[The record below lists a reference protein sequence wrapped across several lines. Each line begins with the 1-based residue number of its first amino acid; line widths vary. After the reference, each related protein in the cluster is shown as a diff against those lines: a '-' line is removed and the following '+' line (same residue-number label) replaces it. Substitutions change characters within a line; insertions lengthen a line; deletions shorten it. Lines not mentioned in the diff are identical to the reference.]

1 MKQLNEIQ
9 PEALIALGLMSVF
22 TVMISAVFWSF
33 SNEAQKQSLYKQTY
47 VKSMECRIAFKGRSP
62 SEVNS
67 YCGEI
72 PKLGDF
78 AK

>member
-1 MKQLNEIQ
+1 MKFND
-9 PEALIALGLMSVF
+9 EALIALCIMFGFTIIIGLVYGYFYTDM
-22 TVMISAVFWSF
+22 
-33 SNEAQKQSLYKQTY
+33 QKQNLYKQTY

-62 SEVNS
+62 SEVNG

-78 AK
+78 VK

>member
-1 MKQLNEIQ
+1 MKLND
-9 PEALIALGLMSVF
+9 EALIALCIMFGF
-22 TVMISAVFWSF
+22 TVIIGLVFGYF
-33 SNEAQKQSLYKQTY
+33 HTEMEKQSLYQKTY
-47 VKSMECRIAFKGRSP
+47 DKSMECRIAFKGRSP

-78 AK
+78 VN

>member
-22 TVMISAVFWSF
+22 TVMISAMFWSF

-47 VKSMECRIAFKGRSP
+47 AKSMECRIAFKGRSFN
-62 SEVNS
+62 EMDKF
-67 YCGEI
+67 CGEI

-78 AK
+78 SK

>member
-1 MKQLNEIQ
+1 MKVDNRELFVAICVMF
-9 PEALIALGLMSVF
+9 GF
-22 TVMISAVFWSF
+22 TVIISLVFGYF
-33 SNEAQKQSLYKQTY
+33 YTDMQKQNLYKQTY

-62 SEVNS
+62 SEVNG

-78 AK
+78 VK

>member
-1 MKQLNEIQ
+1 MKLND
-9 PEALIALGLMSVF
+9 EALIALCIMFGFTLMLSLVYGYF
-22 TVMISAVFWSF
+22 HTEM
-33 SNEAQKQSLYKQTY
+33 EKQSLYKQTY

-78 AK
+78 SK

>member
-1 MKQLNEIQ
+1 MKLND
-9 PEALIALGLMSVF
+9 EALIALCIMFGFVIIL
-22 TVMISAVFWSF
+22 SF
-33 SNEAQKQSLYKQTY
+33 LFGGFYVSMQKQNLYKQTY
-47 VKSMECRIAFKGRSP
+47 AKSIECRIAFKGRSP

-78 AK
+78 VVK

>member
-1 MKQLNEIQ
+1 MKLND
-9 PEALIALGLMSVF
+9 EALIALCIMFGF
-22 TVMISAVFWSF
+22 TVIIGLVFGYF
-33 SNEAQKQSLYKQTY
+33 HTEMEKQSLYQKTY
-47 VKSMECRIAFKGRSP
+47 DKSMECRIAFKGRSP

-78 AK
+78 VK

>member
-1 MKQLNEIQ
+1 MKLND
-9 PEALIALGLMSVF
+9 EALIALCIMFGFTLMLSLVCWYF
-22 TVMISAVFWSF
+22 YTDM
-33 SNEAQKQSLYKQTY
+33 EKQSLYKQTY
-47 VKSMECRIAFKGRSP
+47 NKSMECRIAFKGRSP

-78 AK
+78 SK

>member
-1 MKQLNEIQ
+1 MKLDGRELFVAICVMF
-9 PEALIALGLMSVF
+9 GF
-22 TVMISAVFWSF
+22 TIMIGMIYGYFYT
-33 SNEAQKQSLYKQTY
+33 EMEKQSLYKQTY

-78 AK
+78 SK

>member
-1 MKQLNEIQ
+1 MKLND
-9 PEALIALGLMSVF
+9 EALIALCIMVGF
-22 TVMISAVFWSF
+22 TLILATISGMFYTDMR
-33 SNEAQKQSLYKQTY
+33 KQSLYQKTY
-47 VKSMECRIAFKGRSP
+47 DKSMECRITFKGRSP

-78 AK
+78 MK

>member
-1 MKQLNEIQ
+1 MKFND
-9 PEALIALGLMSVF
+9 EALIALCIMFGF
-22 TVMISAVFWSF
+22 TVIIGLVFGYF
-33 SNEAQKQSLYKQTY
+33 HTEMEKQSLYQKTY
-47 VKSMECRIAFKGRSP
+47 DKSMECRIAFKGRSP

-78 AK
+78 VVK

>member
-1 MKQLNEIQ
+1 MKLND
-9 PEALIALGLMSVF
+9 EALIALCIMVGF
-22 TVMISAVFWSF
+22 TLILATISGMFYTDMR
-33 SNEAQKQSLYKQTY
+33 KQSLYKQTY
-47 VKSMECRIAFKGRSP
+47 DKSMECRIAFKGRSP

-78 AK
+78 LTK